1 MPPSHLLT
9 PDCVGTG
16 DTCFLCFAGCWK
28 SGHPHPRPSPEDLTQ
43 SALSFQVL
51 QRPTGRPSWGE
62 SMAGPD
68 AGSDCPPSSLPSP
81 CLSFLTCEMRGHCLL
96 SRLAARPGGQGAG
109 IWGSQGGDH
118 AEPASAWGHQI
129 AWRPQQKATGVLQV
143 STVSWPQGWS
153 GQRWAHHVPCNGEGV
168 PLSEKT
174 QKTLSRE
181 MLSSLSQSWPQ
192 TTELIF

>member
-28 SGHPHPRPSPEDLTQ
+28 SGHPHPRPSPEGLTQ

-96 SRLAARPGGQGAG
+96 SRLAARPVGKGLVYGGHREETMQ
-109 IWGSQGGDH
+109 SQPQHGDIKLPGDLSKKLLVFFKCPLCPGPRDGQDKGG
-118 AEPASAWGHQI
+118 PTMC
-129 AWRPQQKATGVLQV
+129 PATGRE
-143 STVSWPQGWS
+143 S
-153 GQRWAHHVPCNGEGV
+153 HC
-168 PLSEKT
+168 
-174 QKTLSRE
+174 QKRHKRPSPGRCCL
-181 MLSSLSQSWPQ
+181 L
-192 TTELIF
+192 